1 MQKFKIGDRVK
12 LTRPCKEWS
21 GWMDSMN
28 ERIGREFT
36 VKSIHSDEQFEDD
49 WIHSGS
55 RYEYLKTG
63 WIRLD
68 DGIPYNY
75 PVDCFDLI
83 EENKMKV
90 FNKGDVVEVIKRVD
104 QENGWNNSWV
114 NCMNLAIGQE
124 YTVDRVDNTS
134 VYFIPDYPE
143 DTIADYGFPP
153 SSLKLIEEFVQEKP
167 KTKMVEFKAGDRVRV
182 VKKVKQQNGWR
193 NGWVS
198 SMDDSIGNEY
208 VINRIDEHGV
218 FFTVGYENSIHGLGF
233 PTNSLELVYQEPVTA
248 KPKIKTEIDPVIKY
262 QYFRGP
268 DYSGMYNG
276 LCLTIATK
284 IKTSKYD
291 NGNTVEWAVSFKHPR
306 DQFNK
311 VLARES
317 VNGKIP
323 KLLFLGKRYSRDEI
337 VAKILADLV
346 YNDQFLSKEYR
357 EYVRFLLLNY
367 IGVI

>member
-12 LTRPCKEWS
+12 LTRPCKEWD
-21 GWMDSMN
+21 GWVDSMD
-28 ERIGREFT
+28 ESIGREFT
-36 VKSIHSDEQFEDD
+36 IETIDFE
-49 WIHSGS
+49 
-55 RYEYLKTG
+55 EYSNDIYAKNG
-63 WIRLD
+63 WIVLN
-68 DGIPYNY
+68 GSPFYY

-83 EENKMKV
+83 EEN
-90 FNKGDVVEVIKRVD
+90 
-104 QENGWNNSWV
+104 
-114 NCMNLAIGQE
+114 
-124 YTVDRVDNTS
+124 
-134 VYFIPDYPE
+134 
-143 DTIADYGFPP
+143 
-153 SSLKLIEEFVQEKP
+153 
-167 KTKMVEFKAGDRVRV
+167 KMVEFKAGDRVRV
-182 VKKVKQQNGWR
+182 VKKVQQQNGWR
-193 NGWVS
+193 NSWVS

-208 VINRIDEHGV
+208 VIARIDEHGV
-218 FFTVGYENSIHGLGF
+218 FFSVGYEDSIQGLGF

-248 KPKIKTEIDPVIKY
+248 KPETKTEIDPVIKY

>member
-36 VKSIHSDEQFEDD
+36 VKSIHSDEQFEND

-55 RYEYLKTG
+55 RYEYLKNG

-90 FNKGDVVEVIKRVD
+90 FSK
-104 QENGWNNSWV
+104 
-114 NCMNLAIGQE
+114 
-124 YTVDRVDNTS
+124 
-134 VYFIPDYPE
+134 
-143 DTIADYGFPP
+143 
-153 SSLKLIEEFVQEKP
+153 
-167 KTKMVEFKAGDRVRV
+167 GDRVRV
-182 VKKVKQQNGWR
+182 VKKVQQQNGWR

-198 SMDDSIGNEY
+198 TMDDAIGNEY

-218 FFTVGYENSIHGLGF
+218 FFSVGYEDSIHGLGF

-248 KPKIKTEIDPVIKY
+248 KPETKTEIDPVIKY

-367 IGVI
+367 IRVI

>member
-12 LTRPCKEWS
+12 LTRPCKEWD
-21 GWMDSMN
+21 GWVDSMD
-28 ERIGREFT
+28 ESIGREFT
-36 VKSIHSDEQFEDD
+36 IETIDFE
-49 WIHSGS
+49 
-55 RYEYLKTG
+55 EYSNDIYAKNG
-63 WIRLD
+63 WIVLN
-68 DGIPYNY
+68 GSPFYY

-83 EENKMKV
+83 EEN
-90 FNKGDVVEVIKRVD
+90 
-104 QENGWNNSWV
+104 
-114 NCMNLAIGQE
+114 
-124 YTVDRVDNTS
+124 
-134 VYFIPDYPE
+134 
-143 DTIADYGFPP
+143 
-153 SSLKLIEEFVQEKP
+153 
-167 KTKMVEFKAGDRVRV
+167 KMVEFKAGDRVRV
-182 VKKVKQQNGWR
+182 VKKVQQQNGWR
-193 NGWVS
+193 NSWVS

-208 VINRIDEHGV
+208 VIARIDEHGV
-218 FFTVGYENSIHGLGF
+218 FFSVGYEDSIQGLGF

-248 KPKIKTEIDPVIKY
+248 KPETKTEIDPVIKY

-367 IGVI
+367 IRVI

>member
-12 LTRPCKEWS
+12 LTKPCQEWG
-21 GWMDSMN
+21 GWMGDMSKN
-28 ERIGREFT
+28 IGQEFIVERIEFDKPPFDKYSENGF
-36 VKSIHSDEQFEDD
+36 VILNEECAYS
-49 WIHSGS
+49 
-55 RYEYLKTG
+55 
-63 WIRLD
+63 
-68 DGIPYNY
+68 Y

-83 EENKMKV
+83 EENKM
-90 FNKGDVVEVIKRVD
+90 
-104 QENGWNNSWV
+104 
-114 NCMNLAIGQE
+114 
-124 YTVDRVDNTS
+124 
-134 VYFIPDYPE
+134 
-143 DTIADYGFPP
+143 
-153 SSLKLIEEFVQEKP
+153 
-167 KTKMVEFKAGDRVRV
+167 VEFKVGDRVRV
-182 VKKVKQQNGWR
+182 VKKVQQQNGWR
-193 NGWVS
+193 NSWVS
-198 SMDDSIGNEY
+198 IMDDAIGNEY

-248 KPKIKTEIDPVIKY
+248 KPETKTEIDPVIKY

-367 IGVI
+367 IRVI

>member
-21 GWMDSMN
+21 GWVDSMN
-28 ERIGREFT
+28 ESIGREFT
-36 VKSIHSDEQFEDD
+36 VEHVGVDDE
-49 WIHSGS
+49 
-55 RYEYLKTG
+55 YTTNG
-63 WIRLD
+63 WVVLND
-68 DGIPYNY
+68 CDPFCY

-83 EENKMKV
+83 EENKM
-90 FNKGDVVEVIKRVD
+90 
-104 QENGWNNSWV
+104 
-114 NCMNLAIGQE
+114 
-124 YTVDRVDNTS
+124 
-134 VYFIPDYPE
+134 
-143 DTIADYGFPP
+143 
-153 SSLKLIEEFVQEKP
+153 
-167 KTKMVEFKAGDRVRV
+167 VEFKVGDRVRV
-182 VKKVKQQNGWR
+182 VKKVVQQNGWR
-193 NGWVS
+193 NSWVS
-198 SMDDSIGNEY
+198 IMDDAIGNEY

-248 KPKIKTEIDPVIKY
+248 KPEIKTEIDPVIKY

-291 NGNTVEWAVSFKHPR
+291 NGNTVEWTVAFKHPR

-367 IGVI
+367 IRVI